1 MGSPTVSTWT
11 MPAAKRHLG
20 FNASRD
26 AIAAAMHTRMS
37 SFDADAVVDTNPY
50 AGALGLYE
58 RKTAEQPPPL
68 TRAQVA
74 TADATPRLIGV
85 FEATHPGITT
95 RRVGVLVSRTLD
107 WLAARPTALC
117 SDGTLLIVTTTREEL
132 GHEWHSPLLPEHQRM
147 PARVATR
154 VLHDLLVTGARYAHI
169 LCEVQGYTDSEIVT
183 RSISRDEP
191 GVEDAIAE
199 LFTAEEHFW
208 VRHVLHRQAPAA
220 TGGDHDLLVKRHRIG
235 DRDHQMV
242 ATPHQL
248 SDLRL
253 RAQLAEQIADLKHQ
267 IQAIDASLMA
277 AMGTAGALIAPP
289 HLTSPTDAAK
299 GEATIVLKWV
309 NTNGFAKAKFAADFP
324 DTAARFSHEDTVTVL
339 DHLSLALAEP
349 DLARPYFSRPF
360 TPTTSGK
367 AMAVLDHAVPT
378 PRTAAATYPRS
389 YLRTLAVTS

>member
-1 MGSPTVSTWT
+1 MSPWT
-11 MPAAKRHLG
+11 MPAAKRLLG

-26 AIAAAMHTRMS
+26 AVAAALHTRMC
-37 SFDADAVVDTNPY
+37 SFDADAAADTNPY

-58 RKTAEQPPPL
+58 RKTAEAPPPL
-68 TRAQVA
+68 TRAQIA
-74 TADATPRLIGV
+74 TADATPRLIER

-95 RRVGVLVSRTLD
+95 RRVGVLVSRTLN

-147 PARVATR
+147 PARIATR
-154 VLHDLLVTGARYAHI
+154 VLHDLMVTGAHFAHVV
-169 LCEVQGYTDSEIVT
+169 CEIQGYTDSEIVM
-183 RSISRDEP
+183 RSISRDEL
-191 GVEDAIAE
+191 GVEDAITE
-199 LFTAEEHFW
+199 LLAVEENFW
-208 VRHVLHRQAPAA
+208 IHHVLHRQPPAA

-235 DRDHQMV
+235 ERDHQKI
-242 ATPHQL
+242 ATPQQL

-277 AMGTAGALIAPP
+277 AMGDVGALIAPP
-289 HLTSPTDAAK
+289 ELTNPTDAAK
-299 GEATIVLKWV
+299 GEPTIVLKWA

-324 DTAARFSHEDTVTVL
+324 ETAARFSHEETVIVL
-339 DHLSLALAEP
+339 DHLALALAEP
-349 DLARPYFSRPF
+349 DLSRPYFSRPF

-367 AMAVLDHAVPT
+367 AMSVLDLAVPT
-378 PRTAAATYPRS
+378 PRIASTTYPRS
-389 YLRTLAVTS
+389 YLRTLAVTH